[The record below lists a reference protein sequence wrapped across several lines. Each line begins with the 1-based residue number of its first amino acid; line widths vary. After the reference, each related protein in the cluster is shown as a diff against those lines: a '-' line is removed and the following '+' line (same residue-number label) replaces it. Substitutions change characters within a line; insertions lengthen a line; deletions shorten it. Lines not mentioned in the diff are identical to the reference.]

1 MDRVS
6 TATAAQDGCGSRV
19 SIPRSGWIVF
29 QHGKVTAPYIR
40 AAVFQSLVR
49 DGSCFNPMY
58 SIARITDGCFNP
70 SFGMDRVSTP
80 AFARQLIKDKGFN
93 PSFGMDRVSTRGANL
108 SNADLI
114 VSIPRS
120 GWIVF
125 QRYVHYDQCVM
136 EGFQSLVRDG
146 SCFNATS
153 SNKRACNSAVSI
165 PRSGWIVFQRDR
177 HGSKWPSWPVSIPR
191 SGWIVFQHR
200 SGVDRRNR
208 DACFNPSFGMDRVST
223 SVWRLGRLPGT
234 RFNPSFGMDRV
245 STSGA
250 NLRNADLRVSI
261 PRSGW
266 IVFQPGKTLF

>member
-93 PSFGMDRVSTRGANL
+93 PSFGMDRVSTHASATDLASVMFQSLVRDGSCFNVRAQLWRSRAN
-108 SNADLI
+108 AR

-125 QRYVHYDQCVM
+125 QRAA
-136 EGFQSLVRDG
+136 R
-146 SCFNATS
+146 T
-153 SNKRACNSAVSI
+153 
-165 PRSGWIVFQRDR
+165 
-177 HGSKWPSWPVSIPR
+177 
-191 SGWIVFQHR
+191 
-200 SGVDRRNR
+200 
-208 DACFNPSFGMDRVST
+208 
-223 SVWRLGRLPGT
+223 
-234 RFNPSFGMDRV
+234 
-245 STSGA
+245 
-250 NLRNADLRVSI
+250 
-261 PRSGW
+261 
-266 IVFQPGKTLF
+266 